1 VRVLVRLVFPVLSA
15 TLVTLKTDAK
25 RYLKSAAMILL
36 TLPVLYFLSIGP
48 TIFVWD
54 KFHLERSCP
63 TLTAVLVGVYSP
75 VVTIS
80 MKDTPVGTVLRKYF
94 HFCNPEI
101 PEELPVVPA
110 GL

>member
-1 VRVLVRLVFPVLSA
+1 MLRITLRDVKASLDSA
-15 TLVTLKTDAK
+15 ITLKTDAK

-48 TIFVWD
+48 IILIWG
-54 KFHLERSCP
+54 KFHLEQSCP
-63 TLTAVLVGVYSP
+63 NLTAVLVAVYSP
-75 VVTIS
+75 VTTIA
-80 MKDTPVGTVLRKYF
+80 MKDTPAGTVLRKYF
-94 HFCNPEI
+94 HFCNPEF

>member
-1 VRVLVRLVFPVLSA
+1 LPSQQFSA
-15 TLVTLKTDAK
+15 TLVTLKTNAK

-48 TIFVWD
+48 TILVWG
-54 KFHLERSCP
+54 KFHLEQSCP
-63 TLTAVLVGVYSP
+63 TFTAVLVGVYSP
-75 VVTIS
+75 VMTIA
-80 MKDTPVGTVLRKYF
+80 MKDTTAGTLLRKYL
-94 HFCNPEI
+94 HFCNSEI